1 MGFSDTEAGRPD
13 EATRAVVTI
22 AALYGA
28 GGSVIGPRVAERL
41 GVAFLDRAIPAS
53 VAERVG
59 LTEQAVSVVDEGPR
73 SGLERLKSSVA
84 RVANA
89 TTASGEPVE
98 RVEVEERRLRSEIE
112 AFLAR
117 ARRSGGVVLGRG
129 GAVVLSEVAGAL
141 HVHLGG
147 PREARVASAMEREG
161 IDRSTA
167 ERRLEAND
175 RARRTYVKDAYG
187 VDGDDRSLYHLM
199 IDATAFDVD
208 VCVELIVAASRART
222 RRSRPTSER

>member
-98 RVEVEERRLRSEIE
+98 RVEVEERRLRAEIE

-117 ARRSGGVVLGRG
+117 AHRSGGVG
-129 GAVVLSEVAGAL
+129 GVGERLLAGAAC
-141 HVHLGG
+141 
-147 PREARVASAMEREG
+147 PVAVAPCG
-161 IDRSTA
+161 YADDRLSRLECIGVGVDASDGLAAVSMPLSRWLAPA
-167 ERRLEAND
+167 ER
-175 RARRTYVKDAYG
+175 G
-187 VDGDDRSLYHLM
+187 FG
-199 IDATAFDVD
+199 
-208 VCVELIVAASRART
+208 
-222 RRSRPTSER
+222 